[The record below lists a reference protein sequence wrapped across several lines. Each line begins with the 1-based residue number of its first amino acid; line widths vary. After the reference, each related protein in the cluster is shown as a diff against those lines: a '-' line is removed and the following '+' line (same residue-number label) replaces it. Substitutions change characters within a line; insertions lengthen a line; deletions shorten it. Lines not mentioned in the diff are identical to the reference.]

1 MLEVLSS
8 LVTRV
13 LEPSAGDEAGD
24 DEEDEEEDVI
34 MDIGEV
40 GDCVVE
46 QAIALLNDKE
56 CVAFL
61 VRVAETSIEQTS
73 ATFSGERDH
82 LERYVNVLL
91 NRFCLSSN
99 MWKSSLI
106 FSLSEKSSL
115 NRLFQQPTL
124 HKFKKET
131 KFLKISWILIR
142 TL

>member
-8 LVTRV
+8 LMTRV
-13 LEPSAGDEAGD
+13 LEPSAGDETGD

-61 VRVAETSIEQTS
+61 VRVAETSIEQSS

-82 LERYVNVLL
+82 LE
-91 NRFCLSSN
+91 CLSDVN
-99 MWKSSLI
+99 ANAMCCCTVLVYHPI
-106 FSLSEKSSL
+106 FG
-115 NRLFQQPTL
+115 N
-124 HKFKKET
+124 HH
-131 KFLKISWILIR
+131 
-142 TL
+142 

>member
-8 LVTRV
+8 LLTRV
-13 LEPSAGDEAGD
+13 LEPSVGEEAGDE
-24 DEEDEEEDVI
+24 EEDEEDVI

-73 ATFSGERDH
+73 ATFSGERQS
-82 LERYVNVLL
+82 LEVIIDPY
-91 NRFCLSSN
+91 
-99 MWKSSLI
+99 
-106 FSLSEKSSL
+106 FSD
-115 NRLFQQPTL
+115 
-124 HKFKKET
+124 
-131 KFLKISWILIR
+131 KIIE
-142 TL
+142 